1 MVKLNLENQ
10 DKRFQDEL
18 DQHKDYI
25 DHLKIKTDSLLR
37 IDNYIMP
44 KFKGDI
50 MVEDN
55 YQDESVKYKS
65 FQDFV
70 VKTHDLYSEF
80 QDFKEQHKKLD

>member
-1 MVKLNLENQ
+1 
-10 DKRFQDEL
+10 
-18 DQHKDYI
+18 
-25 DHLKIKTDSLLR
+25 
-37 IDNYIMP
+37 MP